1 MRDTVLFISPSTAD
15 AATVCRMLGRI
26 AIPCQHVTT
35 LRKARQRIETGTFG
49 VVLTEARLPD
59 GTWPDAVRLAAQAG
73 CSSAV
78 VVTDNQANARFWVD
92 ALESGAYDVLV
103 KPFRCGEVQQ
113 ILTNALRQPP
123 RLIRVMHAA

>member
-1 MRDTVLFISPSTAD
+1 MRDTVLFISPSTTD
-15 AATVCRMLGRI
+15 AATVSQMLDRI

-35 LRKARQRIETGTFG
+35 LRRARQRLKANAFG

-59 GTWPDAVRLAAQAG
+59 GTWPDVVRLAAQAG
-73 CSSAV
+73 CGPAV
-78 VVTDNQANARFWVD
+78 VVTDNQADARFWVD

-113 ILTNALRQPP
+113 ILSNALRQPP